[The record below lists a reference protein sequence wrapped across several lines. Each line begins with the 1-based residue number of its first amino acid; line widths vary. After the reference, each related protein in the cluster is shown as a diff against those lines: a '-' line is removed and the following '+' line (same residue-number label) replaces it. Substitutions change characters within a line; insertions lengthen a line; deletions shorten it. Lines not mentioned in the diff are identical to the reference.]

1 MIEIRFHGRGG
12 QGAKVASRIVG
23 RGGFLA
29 GLHAQDFPL
38 FGAERRGAPIVA
50 CTRLSHEVIDRRGY
64 IEEPEVVVVLDDSL
78 LKEAYPQ
85 IFHGVRA
92 GTPVLINTH
101 ATEVELPVGTQGIA
115 PGRSPLPPVA
125 FIPLDL
131 TAIARRVI
139 GRNVLSAIA
148 AGAVAKLIPGI
159 TTDILAEAIRIELGE
174 VGLPLELVEKNV
186 AAAKEAYTQLPSLFL
201 PERPA
206 LEEREV
212 ETPKVF
218 PLPFF
223 NAALGASTIRRTG
236 GTVLRHTGGWR
247 VERPEINLE
256 KCKRCFLCFLFCP
269 DAAVSLDEE
278 NYPHIDYEHCKG
290 CMICYEECPPRAIA
304 RRLEKGDHGT

>member
-1 MIEIRFHGRGG
+1 MIEVRFHGRGG

-64 IEEPEVVVVLDDSL
+64 VEEPDVVVVMDGSL
-78 LKEAYPQ
+78 LKETHTQ

-101 ATEVELPVGTQGIA
+101 AAELEPPVA
-115 PGRSPLPPVA
+115 NLPPVA
-125 FIPLDL
+125 FMPLDL
-131 TAIARRVI
+131 TAIALRVM
-139 GRNVLSAIA
+139 GRNILSAVA
-148 AGAVAKLIPGI
+148 AGAVAKLIPEI
-159 TTDILAEAIRIELGE
+159 TAPILAEAIRVELGE
-174 VGLPLELVEKNV
+174 VGLPVELIEKN
-186 AAAKEAYTQLPSLFL
+186 AAAAREAYTQMPSLCL
-201 PERPA
+201 PERPVQ
-206 LEEREV
+206 EPGRV

-223 NAALGASTIRRTG
+223 NAALGTSTIRHMG
-236 GTVLRHTGGWR
+236 SAVLRPTGGWR
-247 VERPEINLE
+247 VERPEIDLE

-290 CMICYEECPPRAIA
+290 CMICYEECPPRAVV
-304 RRLEKGDHGT
+304 RRLEG